1 MSKVLNLLSPDYNY
15 YPPQTKRLYPV
26 ICLVGVG
33 GTGSNVAQQLA
44 QMLMMFGKKSYFCLA
59 DFDTIEK
66 KNINNQLF
74 VESNIGKKKAE
85 ILAGRYS
92 QAYGIPVHS
101 FTESYVEDVNTL
113 RKLFSID
120 YDTYSGSVDVVLPI
134 LIGCVDNNY
143 TRRVFH
149 ELFETVPNLLYLDSG
164 NESTT
169 VPSDYP
175 NRPKHQWTA
184 DELKD
189 YNFSGWTG
197 QVCAGL
203 KWNGKTI
210 LEPVASRFPEIMLDD
225 DEIKPSQLS
234 CEELSASDPQRLQ
247 TNKMAALAL
256 CSYLSE
262 LFECGTISKS
272 LTVFHAQKGYMK
284 SEPINENT
292 PSIV

>member
-1 MSKVLNLLSPDYNY
+1 MSKVLNFLTPDYNY
-15 YPPQTKRLYPV
+15 YPPSNKRLFPV
-26 ICLVGVG
+26 ICQVGVG
-33 GTGSNVAQQLA
+33 GTGSAVAQQLS
-44 QMLMMFGKKSYFCLA
+44 QMLMMFGKKSYYCLA
-59 DFDTIEK
+59 DPDTIEN

-101 FTESYVEDVNTL
+101 FTESYIEDVNAL
-113 RKLFSID
+113 RRLFNID
-120 YDTYSGSVDVVLPI
+120 YHSYSGSTDVVLPI

-143 TRRVFH
+143 TRRIFH
-149 ELFETVPNLLYLDSG
+149 ELFETVPTLLYLDSG
-164 NESTT
+164 NESAA
-169 VPSDYP
+169 VPNDYP
-175 NRPKHQWTA
+175 VRPKSQWTE

-203 KWNGKTI
+203 KWHGQTI
-210 LEPVASRFPEIMLDD
+210 LKPVASRFPEIMVDD

-247 TNKMAALAL
+247 TNRMAALAL

-284 SEPINENT
+284 SELINENT
-292 PSIV
+292 PSI